1 VADTDRATGESTWHL
16 EPLADLSP
24 ARIWGMLES
33 APDAMLMTDEGGVM
47 LAVNQQVEVVFGYDR
62 VDLLGRSVD
71 MLLPERFRNVHRAH
85 RTRYGAAP
93 TVRSMGVGLELR
105 ARRSDGSEFPVEVSL
120 SPLHDADGLGVVVSV
135 RDISDR
141 VAVEARLER
150 IQSAIDA
157 VHDGVF
163 MFEADSLKFVYANAG
178 AVTQTGYARAELLEM
193 TPLHIKPEFTRQQFI
208 ELIDPLIAGDVDHL
222 SFRTV
227 HRHKSGHDV
236 PVDIMLEHRF
246 DTSESTTAL
255 LVAVVRD
262 VSDRVAIERQ
272 LATSEETFR
281 TTFEHAPVGMM
292 LTRID
297 LDGRRIIE
305 RANTSMG
312 SMLGRSP
319 ESLRGVDV
327 SEITH
332 PDDDLT
338 NARAAAQLADGSRD
352 VYTTEKRYQRSD
364 GSYVWTLLHATVI
377 DRADS
382 TITLAHLVDISDRR
396 ERQAEQDRLA
406 RMDDRDRI
414 ARDLHDLVIQ
424 RLFAAGM
431 KLQSVIPQMGSDLAV
446 SRTHETIDELDAT
459 IRELRS
465 AIFDLHANDR
475 PHGVSAGIVEV
486 VETMSATLGFRP
498 TLEMSEVDALAPKI
512 VEELLSTLR
521 EALSNVGRHAQ
532 AMTAHVA
539 ISQVDDAVTLVVRDD
554 GVGIRDD
561 AELGNGLLNMAKRA
575 ERLGGACEVV
585 RADTGGSRLT
595 WSVPL

>member
-1 VADTDRATGESTWHL
+1 MKSGQAATGL

-24 ARIWGMLES
+24 ARVWGMLES
-33 APDAMLMTDEGGVM
+33 APDAMLMTDDDGVM
-47 LAVNQQVEVVFGYDR
+47 LAVNQQVEAVFGYDR

-71 MLLPERFRNVHRAH
+71 MLLPERFRSVHRAH

-93 TVRSMGVGLELR
+93 AVRSMGVGLELR
-105 ARRSDGSEFPVEVSL
+105 ARRRDGSEFPVEVSL

-135 RDISDR
+135 RDITDR
-141 VAVEARLER
+141 VAVEAKLAR

-178 AVTQTGYARAELLEM
+178 AVTQTGYTRSELFEM
-193 TPLHIKPEFTRQQFI
+193 TPLHIKPEFTREQFI
-208 ELIDPLIAGDVDHL
+208 ELIDPLIAGHVDHL

-227 HRHKSGHDV
+227 HRHKSGIDV
-236 PVDIMLEHRF
+236 PVDIMLEHQV
-246 DTSESTTAL
+246 DTSKSTAL
-255 LVAVVRD
+255 LVAIVRD
-262 VSDRVAIERQ
+262 VTDRVAIERQ
-272 LATSEETFR
+272 LALSEETFR

-297 LDGRRIIE
+297 LAGRRVIE

-319 ESLRGVDV
+319 DSLCGVDI

-332 PDDDLT
+332 PDDDVANT
-338 NARAAAQLADGSRD
+338 RAAAQLADGSRD

-364 GSYVWTLLHATVI
+364 GSYVWTLLHASVI
-377 DRADS
+377 DRADA
-382 TITLAHLVDISDRR
+382 TLTLAHLVDISDRR
-396 ERQAEQDRLA
+396 QRQVEHERLA

-446 SRTHETIDELDAT
+446 TRTHETIDELDAT

-475 PHGVSAGIVEV
+475 RRGVSDGIVEAV
-486 VETMSATLGFRP
+486 DAMSAMLGFRP
-498 TLEMSEVDALAPKI
+498 VMELSDVEKLPSGI

-532 AMTAHVA
+532 ATSAHVA
-539 ISQVDDAVTLVVRDD
+539 VSQLDDVVTLVVCDD
-554 GVGIRDD
+554 GVGISDD
-561 AELGNGLLNMAKRA
+561 AELGNGLRNMAKRA
-575 ERLGGACEVV
+575 ERFGGTCEVV
-585 RADTGGSRLT
+585 RDDDGGSRLT